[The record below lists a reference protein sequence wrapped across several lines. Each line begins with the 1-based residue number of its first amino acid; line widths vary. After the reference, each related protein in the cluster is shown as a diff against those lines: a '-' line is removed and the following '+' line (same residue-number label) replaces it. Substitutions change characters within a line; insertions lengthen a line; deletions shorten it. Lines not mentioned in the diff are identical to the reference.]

1 MWWRRNKKAKGAA
14 GGESA
19 QAEAATKGPPRFLD
33 PEVLARIGSLELLA
47 RAVVEGFISGLHR
60 SPFTG
65 FSTEFAEYRQ
75 YNPGDDLRYLD
86 WRLLGR
92 TDRYFIKK
100 YRADTNAQVTLLVD
114 TSASMR
120 YAGGSGRVTKL
131 QYAQFL
137 AAALAHLAARQQD
150 AVGLVGFGEQVHT
163 HVPAL
168 NRTGHMRTVY
178 GRLAALE
185 AGGETR
191 LADALHE
198 TAERLTRRGVVV
210 LVSDFYDEPERL
222 ASAFQHLRFRGH
234 DVIAFH
240 VLDRTE
246 VEFDFDDAV
255 LLLEDSE
262 TGGADARAAGRGGER
277 LPRAPEPRTSKRC
290 AGRCAANRVDYEQV
304 TTDSPLDFALFSFLS
319 RRAGR
324 RIDECWVLEF
334 WALVLTN
341 T

>member
-1 MWWRRNKKAKGAA
+1 MWWRRNRKEKSPAAGEPAQARQAA
-14 GGESA
+14 GGS
-19 QAEAATKGPPRFLD
+19 PRFLD
-33 PEVLARIGSLELLA
+33 PDVLARIGSLELLA

-114 TSASMR
+114 TSGSMG
-120 YAGGSGRVTKL
+120 YAGAEGGLTKL
-131 QYAQFL
+131 RYAQFL

-150 AVGLVGFGEQVHT
+150 AVGLVGFGEGIHT

-168 NRTGHMRTVY
+168 NRTGHMRTIY
-178 GRLAALE
+178 GRLSTLE

-191 LADALHE
+191 LSRSLHE
-198 TAERLTRRGVVV
+198 VAERLTRRGVVV
-210 LVSDFYDEPERL
+210 LISDFYDEPERL
-222 ASAFQHLRFRGH
+222 ADAFQHLRFRGH
-234 DVIAFH
+234 DLIAFH
-240 VLDRTE
+240 LLDRRE

-262 TGGADARAAGRGGER
+262 TAEQLPVLPDVVANGYRER
-277 LPRAPEPRTSKRC
+277 LTAHVEALRRT
-290 AGRCAANRVDYEQV
+290 CAANRVDYEQV

-319 RRAGR
+319 RRAGK
-324 RIDECWVLEF
+324 
-334 WALVLTN
+334 AK
-341 T
+341 